1 MAFGQHQTFYLRQQ
15 WLTKG
20 LTEVQNNSRFFYEEE
35 HFEILGVGKNMA
47 KSIRHWLNVTQ
58 LTKEKRSVK
67 TEIEL
72 TSLGELIYK
81 HDYYVK
87 NRFTLGLLHYLI
99 ATEKNEATTWYW
111 FFNIFNERIFT
122 KALLLDALEKWV
134 KDNFTKS
141 VSSATLKR
149 DIDCL
154 LQLYCL
160 KEYRKLTPEDV
171 IKSPFETLK
180 LIEETSAPY
189 FVKHSIDAKAILPSL
204 LFVTLAKYMEKNE
217 IKEVSLN
224 ELVNA
229 PELWGKVFNLTR
241 DTIIDC
247 LGELQNQYNIEF
259 TRTNRLD
266 VVRFTEDVSWIDTV
280 KMIYENE
287 VVV

>member
-15 WLTKG
+15 WITKG
-20 LTEVQNNSRFFYEEE
+20 LTEVQKNPRFFYEEE

-47 KSIRHWLNVTQ
+47 KSIRHWLNVTK
-58 LTKEKRSVK
+58 LTEEKRAVK

-72 TSLGELIYK
+72 SELGELLYE
-81 HDYYVK
+81 HDYYVR
-87 NRFTLGLLHYLI
+87 NRFTLGLLHYLMT
-99 ATEKNEATTWYW
+99 TEKNEASTWYW

-122 KALLLDALEKWV
+122 KALLLDELEKWV
-134 KDNFTKS
+134 NENFTKS
-141 VSSATLKR
+141 VSNATLKR

-154 LQLYCL
+154 LQLYCM
-160 KEYRKLTPEDV
+160 KEYKQLTPEDV

-180 LIEETSAPY
+180 LVEETSAPY
-189 FVKHSIDAKAILPSL
+189 FVKNTIDAKSILPHL
-204 LFVTLAKYMEKNE
+204 LFVTLARYMEKHSV
-217 IKEVSLN
+217 KEVSLN

-241 DTIIDC
+241 DIIIDY
-247 LGELQNQYNIEF
+247 LGDLQVQYEVEF

-266 VVRFTEDVSWIDTV
+266 VIRFKEDISWINAV

>member
-20 LTEVQNNSRFFYEEE
+20 LTEVRKNPRFFYEEE
-35 HFEILGVGKNMA
+35 HFEVLGVGKNMA

-58 LTKEKRSVK
+58 LTEEKRSTK
-67 TEIEL
+67 TEVVL
-72 TSLGELIYK
+72 SALGEIVYK

-99 ATEKNEATTWYW
+99 VTEKKEATTWYW

-122 KALLLDALEKWV
+122 KALLIDSLEKWV
-134 KDNFTKS
+134 KDNFEKS
-141 VSSATLKR
+141 VSNTSLKR

-154 LQLYCL
+154 LLLYCL
-160 KEYRKLTPEDV
+160 KEYKKMTPEDV
-171 IKSPFETLK
+171 IKSPFEALK
-180 LIEETSAPY
+180 LVEETSAPY
-189 FVKHSIDAKAILPSL
+189 FVKNTVDAKNVMSQL
-204 LFVTLAKYMEKNE
+204 LFVTLVKYMEKNQMN
-217 IKEVSLN
+217 EVSLN

-241 DTIIDC
+241 DAIIDN
-247 LGELQNQYNIEF
+247 LVELQTKYGIEF

-266 VVRFTEDVSWIDTV
+266 IVRLKEDISWIEAV
-280 KMIYENE
+280 QMIYENE
-287 VVV
+287 VIA

>member
-20 LTEVQNNSRFFYEEE
+20 LTEVRKNPRFFYEEE
-35 HFEILGVGKNMA
+35 HFEVLGVGKNMA

-58 LTKEKRSVK
+58 LTEEKRSTK
-67 TEIEL
+67 TEVVL
-72 TSLGELIYK
+72 SALGEIVYK

-99 ATEKNEATTWYW
+99 VTEKKEATTWYW
-111 FFNIFNERIFT
+111 FFNVFNERIFT
-122 KALLLDALEKWV
+122 KALLIDALEKWV
-134 KDNFTKS
+134 KDNFEKS
-141 VSSATLKR
+141 VSNTSLKR

-160 KEYRKLTPEDV
+160 KEYKKMTPEDV
-171 IKSPFETLK
+171 IKSPFEALK
-180 LIEETSAPY
+180 LVEETSAPY
-189 FVKHSIDAKAILPSL
+189 FVKNTVDAKNVMSQL
-204 LFVTLAKYMEKNE
+204 LFVTLVKYMEKNQ
-217 IKEVSLN
+217 INEVSLN

-241 DTIIDC
+241 DAIIDN
-247 LGELQNQYNIEF
+247 LVELQTKYGIEF

-266 VVRFTEDVSWIDTV
+266 IVRLKEEISWIEAV
-280 KMIYENE
+280 QMIYENE
-287 VVV
+287 VIA